1 MLIIV
6 ENTNGLN
13 MTGKVKD
20 NNNIGVLS
28 ITLIKNINRSDDTF
42 FVWLD
47 DLGS

>member
-1 MLIIV
+1 MLLNV

-28 ITLIKNINRSDDTF
+28 LSLTKINVDRTISIL
-42 FVWLD
+42 WLSVQ
-47 DLGS
+47 LE

>member
-1 MLIIV
+1 MLVDTLFPKLNDFLLMLIIV

-28 ITLIKNINRSDDTF
+28 ITLIKI
-42 FVWLD
+42 
-47 DLGS
+47 

>member
-1 MLIIV
+1 MLLNV

-28 ITLIKNINRSDDTF
+28 LSLTKIFIDRIINIL
-42 FVWLD
+42 WLSVQ
-47 DLGS
+47 LE